1 MFALKMDNNMKDRAD
16 IAVRN
21 VSSSLSGVTSVPIPF
36 ATVLRNAVDG
46 ATKGMAT
53 RTLFDIVPQD
63 QHLNPHTLLLWVTH
77 VPEASSLSFEDARE
91 RCATFLSDRHANSES
106 SCILLLRQD
115 DCEWDDD
122 KSSLQSVL
130 IVLSKVEDAVLYGAS
145 LSDQDERNLEDKS
158 PGTNPSSIA
167 IHANDF
173 SSWARL
179 RLQWPRWH
187 SYKTISS
194 TTIPEYRPSH
204 WRRRIIICGGS
215 LIILAIVIL
224 VSTLLVLRGHTDGM
238 YDRYSTT
245 GSEGP
250 RHQLR
255 IYWQNASE
263 WSAANPQDT
272 GKWKVR
278 IDDQAIIPAELYDED
293 EEHYQQW
300 YRTRYPEMQRVI
312 DNRDY
317 VRPSWM
323 GSLNMMVP
331 WDDQF
336 HFAHC
341 VLALRR
347 YWKAKETGKHVCGRD
362 IDYLHI
368 DHCLGS
374 LEKRVF
380 IDGPR
385 ETYDPPW
392 YMYWQTKVCF

>member
-1 MFALKMDNNMKDRAD
+1 MKGGSD
-16 IAVRN
+16 ITVRI

-36 ATVLRNAVDG
+36 ATVLRNTVDSAV
-46 ATKGMAT
+46 KGVAT
-53 RTLFDIVPQD
+53 RTLFNIVPQN
-63 QHLNPHTLLLWVTH
+63 QHLNPHTLLLLVAH
-77 VPEASSLSFEDARE
+77 VPEASSLSFEDAGE
-91 RCATFLSDRHANSES
+91 RCTGFLGDRHGNYES
-106 SCILLLRQD
+106 SCVLLLQPGGCR
-115 DCEWDDD
+115 WDDD
-122 KSSLQSVL
+122 ESSPQSVL
-130 IVLSKVEDAVLYGAS
+130 IVLSKVEDAILHGAS
-145 LSDQDERNLEDKS
+145 LSDYDERNLEEN
-158 PGTNPSSIA
+158 PPRTNPSAIA
-167 IHANDF
+167 THTNDF
-173 SSWARL
+173 LSWARL
-179 RLQWPRWH
+179 SLRWSQWH
-187 SYKTISS
+187 GYKTISS
-194 TTIPEYRPSH
+194 TMTPDSRPSH
-204 WRRRIIICGGS
+204 WRRRIIVCGS
-215 LIILAIVIL
+215 LIILGIVVL
-224 VSTLLVLRGHTDGM
+224 VSTLLTLGGRTDGI
-238 YDRYSTT
+238 YDRYDTT

-263 WSAANPQDT
+263 WAAANPQDI

-300 YRTRYPEMQRVI
+300 YRTRYPEMQEVI

-323 GSLNMMVP
+323 GSLNMTVP

-385 ETYDPPW
+385 EESQGV
-392 YMYWQTKVCF
+392 MYWQTKVCF